1 MAARYFPEKP
11 DTKLVEV
18 TVKNRLM
25 LALTLVGLLA
35 APAMAAEN
43 YNIAVLDGDRLVNDS
58 LAGKA
63 AAIELENFR
72 NTKQKEIDTKQN
84 ALKSIKDSLEAKA
97 ASMSEEARHEQEL
110 KYQRDLSDLNI
121 LVRDAQDEYKRKE
134 TTILQPI
141 YADLDKLIKDYV
153 ARNSIDLLLNKNN
166 PGVIHASSRLEVTDK
181 VLEEFNRNFKPKD
194 K

>member
-1 MAARYFPEKP
+1 M
-11 DTKLVEV
+11 
-18 TVKNRLM
+18 
-25 LALTLVGLLA
+25 LTLTLIGLLA
-35 APAMAAEN
+35 APALAAES
-43 YNIAVLDGDRLVNDS
+43 YNIAVIDGDRLVNES

-63 AAIELENFR
+63 AAVELENYR
-72 NTKQKEIDTKQN
+72 NTKQKEIDTKQA
-84 ALKSIKDSLEAKA
+84 ALKGIKDGLEAKS

-134 TTILQPI
+134 STILQPI

-153 ARNSIDLLLNKNN
+153 ARNAIDLLLNKNN
-166 PGVIHASSRLEVTDK
+166 PGVIHAASRLDVTDK
-181 VLEEFNRNFKPKD
+181 VLEEFNRNFKPKG